1 MLIHK
6 IRALSSV
13 LQNSLMAL
21 HLSRNLTDSGM
32 DEYMNGTDTENGTKP
47 EPTPTPGPIRK
58 NWPALLIFIVIVIT
72 VAGNILVIMAVTLEK
87 KLQTATNFFLMSLA
101 VADML
106 VGLLVMPVSVLTI
119 LYEYTWPLP
128 KQLCPMW
135 ISLDV
140 LFSTASIMHLC
151 AISLDR
157 YIAIRNPI
165 EHSRFNSRTKAII
178 KIAIVWTISMAVS
191 VPIPIIGLRDESK
204 VFVNGSCTLN
214 EPNFVLI
221 GSFVAFFIPL
231 FIMVITYCLTIQVLQ
246 GQSQVFGGER
256 RRKRSKFGCL
266 RRERSA
272 NNISTI
278 HNPNAIRI
286 ISPGHREGYRKGTM
300 QAIANERRA
309 SKVLGI
315 VFFLFLLMWC
325 PFFVT
330 NIMAVMCTQSCR
342 KSTLDELLSVFVWV
356 GYVCSGINPLVYTLF
371 NKTYRRAFLK
381 YLSFGW
387 LGQTKSPPRQIPL
400 SAANLYPR
408 EYPGTDFVPTGFTP
422 REYCVTHEEE
432 EDDDVPQ
439 IVPLEERSIEERSIE
454 ERPNTEL
461 VEVVI
466 EMAPCSPQPIV
477 EDTCTMVDEKV
488 TTV

>member
-1 MLIHK
+1 MV
-6 IRALSSV
+6 RRPDCADCAVCAVSFSSV
-13 LQNSLMAL
+13 LQNSIMAL
-21 HLSRNLTDSGM
+21 QLSRNMTDDGM
-32 DEYMNGTDTENGTKP
+32 DEYTNSTDNSTA
-47 EPTPTPGPIRK
+47 PTSAPGHIRK
-58 NWPALLIFIVIVIT
+58 NWPALLISIVIIIT
-72 VAGNILVIMAVTLEK
+72 VAGNILVILAVALEK

-106 VGLLVMPVSVLTI
+106 VGLLVMPVSVVTI
-119 LYEYTWPLP
+119 FYEYTWPLP

-165 EHSRFNSRTKAII
+165 EHSRFNSRTKALL

-191 VPIPIIGLRDESK
+191 LPIPIIGLRDESK
-204 VFVNGSCTLN
+204 VFVNGSCSLN

-246 GQSQVFGGER
+246 GQSSVFGPGER
-256 RRKRSKFGCL
+256 RR
-266 RRERSA
+266 RR
-272 NNISTI
+272 
-278 HNPNAIRI
+278 
-286 ISPGHREGYRKGTM
+286 HREGYRKGTM

-325 PFFVT
+325 PFFIT
-330 NIMAVMCTQSCR
+330 NIMAVICTQSCR

-387 LGQTKSPPRQIPL
+387 LGRTKSPPRQLPV

-408 EYPGTDFVPTGFTP
+408 EYTGRQYTGRDFTP
-422 REYCVTHEEE
+422 RVFVPREYSPSHDE
-432 EDDDVPQ
+432 DVPQ
-439 IVPLEERSIEERSIE
+439 IVPLED
-454 ERPNTEL
+454 RPNTEV

-466 EMAPCSPQPIV
+466 EMEPCSPQPVEARV
-477 EDTCTMVDEKV
+477 EDTCTMVNEKV
-488 TTV
+488 TSV

>member
-1 MLIHK
+1 MSLLIPRL
-6 IRALSSV
+6 RALSSV
-13 LQNSLMAL
+13 LQNGLMAL
-21 HLSRNLTDSGM
+21 QLSRNLTDSGL
-32 DEYMNGTDTENGTKP
+32 DEYMNGTDNSTTP
-47 EPTPTPGPIRK
+47 APTSAPGPIRK
-58 NWPALLIFIVIVIT
+58 NWPALLIFIVIIIT
-72 VAGNILVIMAVTLEK
+72 VAGNILVILAVALEK

-165 EHSRFNSRTKAII
+165 EHSRFNSRTKALL

-204 VFVNGSCTLN
+204 VFVNGSCSLN

-246 GQSQVFGGER
+246 GQSNVFGPGER
-256 RRKRSKFGCL
+256 RRRRSKFGCL

-272 NNISTI
+272 NNISMI
-278 HNPNAIRI
+278 HNPNVGGPVRLM
-286 ISPGHREGYRKGTM
+286 SPGHREGYRKGTM

-325 PFFVT
+325 PFFIT
-330 NIMAVMCTQSCR
+330 NIMAVICTQSCR
-342 KSTLDELLSVFVWV
+342 KSTIDELLSVFVWV

-387 LGQTKSPPRQIPL
+387 LGKNKSPPRQFPGCT
-400 SAANLYPR
+400 AHLYPR
-408 EYPGTDFVPTGFTP
+408 EYAAREFAGGDFTP
-422 REYCVTHEEE
+422 RGFVPREYSPSHHE
-432 EDDDVPQ
+432 DVPQ
-439 IVPLEERSIEERSIE
+439 IVPLED
-454 ERPNTEL
+454 RPNTEV

-466 EMAPCSPQPIV
+466 EMEPCSPQPVEARV
-477 EDTCTMVDEKV
+477 EDTCTMVNEKV
-488 TTV
+488 TSV

>member
-1 MLIHK
+1 MSLLIPRL
-6 IRALSSV
+6 RALSSV
-13 LQNSLMAL
+13 LHSSFLAL
-21 HLSRNLTDSGM
+21 QLSRNMTDDGL
-32 DEYMNGTDTENGTKP
+32 DEYMNGTENATTP
-47 EPTPTPGPIRK
+47 APTSAPRPIHK
-58 NWPALLIFIVIVIT
+58 NWAALLILIVIIIT
-72 VAGNILVIMAVTLEK
+72 VAGNILVILAVTMEK
-87 KLQTATNFFLMSLA
+87 KLQNATNFFLMSLA

-106 VGLLVMPVSVLTI
+106 VGLLVMPVSVVTI

-165 EHSRFNSRTKAII
+165 EHSRFNSRTKAIL

-191 VPIPIIGLRDESK
+191 LPIPIIGLRDESK

-246 GQSQVFGGER
+246 GQSNVFAPER

-272 NNISTI
+272 HNISMI
-278 HNPNAIRI
+278 HNPNTGGPVRLL
-286 ISPGHREGYRKGTM
+286 SPGHREGYRKGTM

-387 LGQTKSPPRQIPL
+387 LGTTKSPPRQLPV

-408 EYPGTDFVPTGFTP
+408 EYTGRQYTGRDFTP
-422 REYCVTHEEE
+422 RAYVPREYSPSHHE
-432 EDDDVPQ
+432 DDVPQ
-439 IVPLEERSIEERSIE
+439 IVPIED
-454 ERPNTEL
+454 RPMPEV

-466 EMAPCSPQPIV
+466 EMEPCSPQPV
-477 EDTCTMVDEKV
+477 EAAGEDTCTVVNEKV
-488 TTV
+488 TSV